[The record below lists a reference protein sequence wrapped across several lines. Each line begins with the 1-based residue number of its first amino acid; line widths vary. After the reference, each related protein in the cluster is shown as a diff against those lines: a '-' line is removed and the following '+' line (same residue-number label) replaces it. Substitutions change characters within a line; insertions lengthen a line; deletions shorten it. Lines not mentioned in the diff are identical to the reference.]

1 MGKFLLGAFGLIS
14 LGAAVPAVAA
24 DLAPRTYA
32 PPSVVAYDWSG
43 FYFGFDAGGAW
54 SHNCWI
60 NTSTFGVAT
69 VPSFGEGCSGAT
81 GAMVGGQ
88 AGYRWQ
94 TSSFVFGL
102 ETQGDWAYLSGSNA
116 SLFNLGT
123 SNQTKTNAL
132 GLFTGQIGYAWNNVL
147 WYAKG
152 GIALADNTYNG
163 LFTGVEFDQANE
175 IRWGSVIGTGVEV
188 GFADDWSLALEYD
201 HAFMG
206 SQTLTFTAVP
216 VAGLSRNDSIS
227 QSIDMI
233 TARVNYRFGAPV
245 VAKY

>member
-1 MGKFLLGAFGLIS
+1 MGKLSLGAIGLIS
-14 LGAAVPAVAA
+14 LGVTAPALAA

-32 PPSVVAYDWSG
+32 PPSMVAYDWSG
-43 FYFGFDAGGAW
+43 FYFGFNGGGGW
-54 SHNCWI
+54 SHNCWT
-60 NTSTFGVAT
+60 NTSTFGVPT
-69 VPSFGEGCSGAT
+69 VPSFGEGCNTAT

-94 TSSFVFGL
+94 MSSFVFGL
-102 ETQGDWAYLSGSNA
+102 EAQGDWAYLSGSNT
-116 SLFNLGT
+116 SLFNLAT

-132 GLFTGQIGYAWNNVL
+132 GLFTVQVGYTWNNVL